1 MNFLTMIL
9 GFKYEN
15 VVNFTLIM
23 YSYCKLLKWFID
35 KVNIEEHGF
44 TRACIWMKG
53 FMVLYIVAPPNLVCN
68 SMSIDW
74 NMGAACYA
82 FVAGATSRDP
92 YSVTLIGVW
101 VLRATPPWR
110 EPPPETLI
118 P

>member
-1 MNFLTMIL
+1 MIYQ
-9 GFKYEN
+9 YEIPNYDSWFQIQN

-92 YSVTLIGVW
+92 YSVTLIGIW
-101 VLRATPPWR
+101 VLRATP
-110 EPPPETLI
+110 L
-118 P
+118 